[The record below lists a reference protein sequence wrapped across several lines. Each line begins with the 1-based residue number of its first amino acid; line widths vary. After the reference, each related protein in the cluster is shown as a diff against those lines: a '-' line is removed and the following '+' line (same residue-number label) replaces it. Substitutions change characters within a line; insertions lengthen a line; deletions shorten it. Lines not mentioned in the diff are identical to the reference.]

1 MLFLFYSLSFM
12 CLFYTS
18 LPHIYTG
25 EHTPQSDRE
34 QLSLLY
40 ISTTRVYLCAAS
52 KKSLLDARN
61 TWTRRPRAYDRS
73 TARSN
78 NTHNY
83 NNNRRCKM
91 RQSAAVD
98 CLEFFKTE
106 PSTVHATQYNI
117 ITPWN
122 SYQVNG
128 TVISSA
134 TMHRNII
141 ITVCARYNAVLPY
154 AIKQLLLATDGT
166 FCCCCCCCCWTLGK
180 TINITRRTRGV
191 AS

>member
-1 MLFLFYSLSFM
+1 MLFSFYSLSFM
-12 CLFYTS
+12 CLFYSS

-25 EHTPQSDRE
+25 EHTPKSDRE

-40 ISTTRVYLCAAS
+40 ILYIGTTRVYLCAAS

-61 TWTRRPRAYDRS
+61 TRTRRPRAYDRS
-73 TARSN
+73 TARSSN

-106 PSTVHATQYNI
+106 PSTVHATQY
-117 ITPWN
+117 
-122 SYQVNG
+122 S
-128 TVISSA
+128 
-134 TMHRNII
+134 II
-141 ITVCARYNAVLPY
+141 IL
-154 AIKQLLLATDGT
+154 
-166 FCCCCCCCCWTLGK
+166 
-180 TINITRRTRGV
+180 
-191 AS
+191 